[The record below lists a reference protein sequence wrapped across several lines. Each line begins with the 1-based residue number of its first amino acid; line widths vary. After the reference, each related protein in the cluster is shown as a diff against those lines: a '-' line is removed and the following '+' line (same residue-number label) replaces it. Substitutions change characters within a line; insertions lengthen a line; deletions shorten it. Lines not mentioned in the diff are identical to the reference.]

1 MYPVPQRCC
10 SGYAKLY
17 KIYFLEWDVPVNV
30 DAMNRELMERSLE
43 AWDAMDRDRWIY
55 SFDTEDSIVP
65 DFEKRVGQ
73 KAKAVEEDDLFKM
86 LGENKDEEEDALMM

>member
-1 MYPVPQRCC
+1 
-10 SGYAKLY
+10 
-17 KIYFLEWDVPVNV
+17 VPVNV

-55 SFDTEDSIVP
+55 NFDTEDSIVP

-73 KAKAVEEDDLFKM
+73 KTKAVEEEDLFRM
-86 LGENKDEEEDALMM
+86 LGDNREEEDTADMLMVGSQS